1 MAAMPLVPG
10 TMAAPVKAALA
21 MMGKIASDE
30 VRLPLVRM
38 SQTNRDKLRRD
49 LQNYG
54 IPLQN

>member
-1 MAAMPLVPG
+1 
-10 TMAAPVKAALA
+10 

-30 VRLPLVRM
+30 VRLPLVGM
-38 SQTNRDKLRRD
+38 SQANRDKLRRD